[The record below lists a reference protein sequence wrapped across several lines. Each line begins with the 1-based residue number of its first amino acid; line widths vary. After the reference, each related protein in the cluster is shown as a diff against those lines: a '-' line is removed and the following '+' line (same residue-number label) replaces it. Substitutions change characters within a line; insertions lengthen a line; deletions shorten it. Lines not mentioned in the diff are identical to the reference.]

1 MATTSATIGFVGLGH
16 MGGNMAARI
25 LAAGYP
31 VYGEDR
37 SREHAQHLIDE
48 GLKWCDTPRGV
59 AEAADVVFTS
69 LPDDRVL

>member
-31 VYGEDR
+31 VTAR
-37 SREHAQHLIDE
+37 S
-48 GLKWCDTPRGV
+48 
-59 AEAADVVFTS
+59 EAASTPS
-69 LPDDRVL
+69 I